1 MIIDKYRKISFW
13 ILRIV
18 LIVMSILTLFFFLF
32 SIDIFEGVWEDTLFV
47 ATALIIAIFVLTT
60 LIFSIASFRQA
71 FLNKE
76 ERNSFITTSF
86 IILANIPILAIFAI
100 IILFIILSRGIYQD

>member
-1 MIIDKYRKISFW
+1 MS
-13 ILRIV
+13 V
-18 LIVMSILTLFFFLF
+18 LALFFFLF
-32 SIDIFEGVWEDTLFV
+32 SINIFEGAWEEI
-47 ATALIIAIFVLTT
+47 LITVTVLVIAIFALTT

-86 IILANIPILAIFAI
+86 IVLANIPILAIFAI
-100 IILFIILSRGIYQD
+100 IILFIMLTGGIYQD